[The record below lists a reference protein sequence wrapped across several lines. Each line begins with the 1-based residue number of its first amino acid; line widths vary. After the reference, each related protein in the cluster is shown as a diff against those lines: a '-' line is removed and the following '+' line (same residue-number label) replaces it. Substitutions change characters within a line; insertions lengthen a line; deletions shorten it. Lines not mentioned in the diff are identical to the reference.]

1 MIDRTIAGRVS
12 LTWRLALG
20 LLLAIMIAAANPL
33 MTVAQPAGGW
43 SVSAQTDKT
52 DPDDGE
58 DAEDEE
64 QEEQSP
70 GTDADFEALGLTSE
84 TSYES
89 PQFGFAV
96 EWDDPW
102 FIELEEYPE
111 GSLMSDPTTEP
122 PFDMVRVESTVTSEA
137 VYVYGY
143 LLEGSWLEDADDIP
157 AAHVDGY
164 YAYEDGEG
172 LEDTGIESIEVLFDD
187 ADDEFGAVLYLIT
200 WETGEQY
207 ISLSEMWLVD
217 DFFIITSL
225 SAHPM
230 NFMETFTAAREGIE
244 IDGEPAVGFLD
255 GDDVAET
262 VEAAIEEYELD
273 SPSGGGTGDD
283 PEESPSPESEDDL
296 TYYLQGVRG
305 AADALNDSMDR
316 FFELLTSEEELTD
329 EDVDE
334 LNGILDLWESAPNLA
349 IAGNPPAGVDDI
361 HDILLDYLDTLAEAS
376 AVFVEY
382 ARADDEAEQDELG
395 ETFDQLIE
403 DAYDLYDDLT
413 AALDAAE

>member
-1 MIDRTIAGRVS
+1 MIDRHTVGRVNF
-12 LTWRLALG
+12 TWRLGLG

-33 MTVAQPAGGW
+33 MTVAQPAGNW

-52 DPDDGE
+52 DPDDE
-58 DAEDEE
+58 DDGDDE
-64 QEEQSP
+64 QDA
-70 GTDADFEALGLTSE
+70 GTDADFEALGLTDE

-89 PQFGFAV
+89 PQFGYSV
-96 EWDDPW
+96 EWVDPW

-143 LLEGSWLEDADDIP
+143 LLEGSWLEDADDVP
-157 AAHVDGY
+157 AEHVAGY

-172 LEDTGIESIEVLFDD
+172 LEDTGIESIEMLFDD

-225 SAHPM
+225 SAHPL

-244 IDGEPAVGFLD
+244 IDDEPAAGFLD
-255 GDDVAET
+255 EDDVAET

-273 SPSGGGTGDD
+273 SPASGGSGTDDD
-283 PEESPSPESEDDL
+283 PEESPSPESDDDL
-296 TYYLQGVRG
+296 TYYLPGVRG
-305 AADALNDSMDR
+305 AAEALNDSVDR
-316 FFELLTSEEELTD
+316 FFELLTSDEELTD

-403 DAYDLYDDLT
+403 DAYDLYDDLI
-413 AALDAAE
+413 AALDDAE